1 MVWRLVIGGVLAD
14 GENKR
19 DFMIAT
25 DEFLARLTRALHV
38 SPPAVTSRGDDD
50 LTPEHLWER
59 PDAPPRPAAV
69 LVPLV
74 AHEAGLN
81 VLLTLRTAHL
91 SSHAGQIAFP
101 GGKIDAADGGPVA
114 AALREAE
121 EETGLQPCFVEPLGF
136 LDGYLTSTH
145 YHVTPVVGLVR
156 PGFVLKPEPS
166 EVEAVFEVPL
176 SFLMDPANM
185 VKHSRI
191 WQNRERFY
199 YAMPYGERYI
209 WGATAGMLKNLR
221 DRVFAS

>member
-1 MVWRLVIGGVLAD
+1 M
-14 GENKR
+14 
-19 DFMIAT
+19 
-25 DEFLARLTRALHV
+25 
-38 SPPAVTSRGDDD
+38 
-50 LTPEHLWER
+50 
-59 PDAPPRPAAV
+59 
-69 LVPLV
+69 
-74 AHEAGLN
+74 
-81 VLLTLRTAHL
+81 
-91 SSHAGQIAFP
+91 
-101 GGKIDAADGGPVA
+101 
-114 AALREAE
+114 RETE

-185 VKHSRI
+185 VKHSRM